1 MAGGNQNNTLVF
13 GRGNNGSQAPRWCCP
28 AIFILAGIGCL
39 IAGAV
44 IWPQGAADLKAVQA
58 LDPEK
63 EFSFLG
69 ETACAIT
76 EIAERCED
84 RNVCVREETYTTTRN
99 GKSETETRCAEWGP
113 EAWDLYTF
121 SFEISGKAGVY
132 LGTTEELRRYS
143 NPSACDANQAKQLP
157 TYGLSEEIPCWQPA
171 GGIVVA
177 DIPSMYNCRN
187 DACVKMV
194 DPATEAANAE
204 DTAKNKIMLGQILVG
219 SGFGGFLLAAMG
231 WYC

>member
-1 MAGGNQNNTLVF
+1 MPPALTLSF
-13 GRGNNGSQAPRWCCP
+13 RTQ
-28 AIFILAGIGCL
+28 
-39 IAGAV
+39 
-44 IWPQGAADLKAVQA
+44 VQA

-84 RNVCVREETYTTTRN
+84 RNVCVREDTYTTTRN

-177 DIPSMYNCRN
+177 DIPSMYNCRPGHRSRQRGRRSEEQ
-187 DACVKMV
+187 DHARTDSC
-194 DPATEAANAE
+194 
-204 DTAKNKIMLGQILVG
+204 GQRLRG
-219 SGFGGFLLAAMG
+219 LLAG
-231 WYC
+231 GDGVVLLKRDIVRWYG